1 MFQKET
7 KAKQNINQGLGNGN
21 NPTGVSTWKI
31 LQRKFLFSQHSN
43 EGNGKQPRD
52 MKDRQYHQKKEKTIL
67 ASD

>member
-1 MFQKET
+1 MVIILLEFQ
-7 KAKQNINQGLGNGN
+7 LGKFCNEN
-21 NPTGVSTWKI
+21 
-31 LQRKFLFSQHSN
+31 FLFSQHSN